1 MPLNPQT
8 RQTLGTGVKR
18 ALALLRPAC
27 HVLMAPHAVVLDTG
41 SQASPL
47 VRQCHNFAGTLE
59 EQFGAAAVS
68 LLQLVDES
76 GCRGRRLHL
85 VVSDFWARPLVLPMA
100 GNLPSDEDIDA
111 VLHSQY
117 RRTYGDWM
125 GAWHWC
131 WDRQGARLVAVAW
144 PTVGLV
150 ALQEGLAR
158 HGGVLAT
165 AKPLAVDVASAL
177 PPAGG
182 PGWVAIVESQSFTLV
197 RQLDVGW
204 QTWCVTPG
212 SADLAHNLP
221 LQLARECARFGDGC
235 RSVTLIDLYGRGSIN
250 NVKLALADAGWSVTL
265 RASNEP
271 GASVARRLLQ
281 AIPSRSTA

>member
-1 MPLNPQT
+1 MLLNQQT
-8 RQTLGTGVKR
+8 RQTFGMGLTR

-27 HVLMAPHAVVLDTG
+27 HALMVPHAVVLNTG

-59 EQFGAAAVS
+59 DQFDAAATN

-100 GNLPSDEDIDA
+100 GNLPCDEDIDA
-111 VLHSQY
+111 VLTSQY
-117 RRTYGDWM
+117 RRTYGDLM
-125 GAWHWC
+125 GGWRWC
-131 WDRQGARLVAVAW
+131 WDHQGERLVAVAW
-144 PTVGLV
+144 PAAGLV

-158 HGGVLAT
+158 LGGVLVS
-165 AKPLAVDVASAL
+165 AKPLAVDVACTMPRAV
-177 PPAGG
+177 G
-182 PGWVAIVESQSFTLV
+182 PGWLAIVESQSFTLL
-197 RQLDVGW
+197 RQLEVGW
-204 QTWCVTPG
+204 QAWCVTPG

-221 LQLARECARFGDGC
+221 LQLARECARSGDDC
-235 RSVTLIDLYGRGSIN
+235 RSVTLIDLLNTANIN
-250 NVKLALADAGWSVTL
+250 NVKAALADAGWSVTI
-265 RASNEP
+265 RASNEA
-271 GASVARRLLQ
+271 GASVARRLSQ